1 MTLAFP
7 AQPVASIA
15 AFGVHRIMTARVLQQ
30 RPPILLLSGV
40 LALLAAAPVR
50 ADTPVTVLVA
60 GRVATSSPAPILQH
74 GELMLPA
81 SFLTD
86 RLGLQVAASET
97 AGSWKIWAY
106 GRALRVVKDSSR
118 YWAQDRPLQGP
129 CAATVVGGRLYVPLE
144 MVARTFGMQW
154 SWRAGNVWEII
165 PPAASVQEVRQGQ
178 YEQYLRIVL
187 DLTGPAIYWQSST
200 PGQVKLELPPPQPRP
215 ADWDSLRLLS
225 FSDPL
230 EPKVKLAA
238 GRDGWLCVTI
248 THGGPQPSRIFT
260 LGSPARLVVDIPRTT
275 PLTGPAPTVAVKPP
289 TLPPVAP
296 LPPPSSTSWELRSFL
311 TPRGPVRVWV
321 LKATP
326 TAVRPVLAGDTLMQR
341 ACTSTL
347 ARREGA
353 RAAINGGYFDWPG
366 PALGLLVING
376 EWIKHPLLSRCA
388 LGITEDGRA
397 LMGRV
402 AFDGWV
408 EIPGVGRLTLE
419 GLNTCHVAQ
428 ESTILYTPRWG
439 REVPAMPGCVRAVV
453 GEDGRLL
460 RVITDGSPV
469 GIAGATKV
477 ISARG
482 SAALALR
489 NARPGA
495 PVQIHLATRP
505 AWHRLKHALG
515 AGPQLVSN
523 GQIAVTA
530 DEEQFRGDVPR
541 ISSRPAVGIG
551 GDGNLIFAAA
561 EGTEAKGVT
570 CTEMAEIM
578 VRLGCRQAMALD
590 GGGSTTVV
598 ANGRVLNDPQDG
610 AERPVSNALLIFG
623 G

>member
-1 MTLAFP
+1 MAACGAKVSLVLRVFRCPPRFRAAAGALA
-7 AQPVASIA
+7 VA
-15 AFGVHRIMTARVLQQ
+15 L
-30 RPPILLLSGV
+30 V
-40 LALLAAAPVR
+40 LAGVGSASGASAL
-50 ADTPVTVLVA
+50 TVMVA
-60 GRVATSSPAPILQH
+60 GRVAASSPPPVVQH

-81 SFLTD
+81 SFLTE
-86 RLGLQVAASET
+86 RLGLQVAASEG

-129 CAATVVGGRLYVPLE
+129 CAVAVINGRLYVPLE

-154 SWRAGNVWEII
+154 SWRSGNVWEIT
-165 PPAASVQEVRQGQ
+165 PPAASVREVRQGQ
-178 YEQYLRIVL
+178 YDEYLRIVL
-187 DLTGPAIYWQSST
+187 DLSGPAVYWRSSE
-200 PGQVKLELPPPQPRP
+200 PGQVQLELPPPEPRP
-215 ADWDSLRLLS
+215 ADWGALRLLT
-225 FSDPL
+225 FTDPL
-230 EPKVKLAA
+230 QPRVKL
-238 GRDGWLCVTI
+238 GPGEGGWLHVTI
-248 THGGPQPSRIFT
+248 THQGRQPSRIFT
-260 LGSPARLVVDIPRTT
+260 LGSPPRLVVDLPRPV
-275 PLTGPAPTVAVKPP
+275 PLNVPSPMVAVKPP
-289 TLPPVAP
+289 LLRPVEP
-296 LPPPSSTSWELRSFL
+296 LTPPSSTNWELRSFT

-326 TAVRPVLAGDTLMQR
+326 TAVRPVLAGETLMQR
-341 ACTSTL
+341 ACTSAL

-366 PALGLLVING
+366 PALGLLVIDG

-402 AFDGWV
+402 DFDGWV
-408 EIPGVGRLTLE
+408 EVPGAGRLPLE
-419 GLNTCHVAQ
+419 GLNTCHVSP
-428 ESTILYTPRWG
+428 ESVTLFTRRWG
-439 REVPAMPGCVRAVV
+439 AEVPALPGCVRAVV

-469 GIAGATKV
+469 GIAGGTKV

-482 SAALALR
+482 QAALALR
-489 NARPGA
+489 NARVGGT
-495 PVQIHLATRP
+495 VDIHLATRP
-505 AWHRLKHALG
+505 AWKRLKYALG
-515 AGPQLVSN
+515 AGPQLVYN
-523 GQIAVTA
+523 GRIAVTA
-530 DEEQFRGDVPR
+530 DEEQFRGDVTR
-541 ISSRPAVGIG
+541 VSSRPAVGIG

-561 EGTEAKGVT
+561 EGADAKGVT
-570 CTEMAEIM
+570 CGEMAEIM

-610 AERPVSNALLIFG
+610 SERPVSNALLIFG